1 MRYRM
6 RERLPKGWQRESPK
20 RNKPKETA
28 MLRVY
33 FEDIST
39 LSEEEQSEL
48 EYDRALKKRHNYRDY
63 SYDGFAIIDPSI
75 VKIPPG
81 LVVRVTMTG
90 EIEDPQMPDG
100 IYRLGDAALIARKY
114 WKTTGDIS
122 GIYGEPFSR
131 WVQAL
136 EISGPT
142 VGGIAGLYIAFRDG
156 KLEAETDWSGERAK
170 KEAEARARK
179 EAETAKPSPFLPPI
193 VTVPQRHREE
203 DEVPTSRWKRF
214 ASLFDRT

>member
-1 MRYRM
+1 
-6 RERLPKGWQRESPK
+6 
-20 RNKPKETA
+20 

-63 SYDGFAIIDPSI
+63 PHDGFAIIDPST
-75 VKIPPG
+75 VKIPTG
-81 LVVRVTMTG
+81 LVARVTMTE
-90 EIEDPQMPDG
+90 EIDNPQMPDG

-156 KLEAETDWSGERAK
+156 KLEAETDWSGERAE
-170 KEAEARARK
+170 KEAEKARAAEVSPFRSAPASEPGAPADDAEFVPTAFVVP
-179 EAETAKPSPFLPPI
+179 EAEAAASPMERDQGREDAVVSPP
-193 VTVPQRHREE
+193 PRRGL
-203 DEVPTSRWKRF
+203 SRFISWFSRF
-214 ASLFDRT
+214 